1 MRIVF
6 FTELNSKMGAGVFDV
21 LRASS
26 DVSEL
31 LLVTRADDV
40 LCSYFLFDP
49 DAPNLKAIAR
59 EAGIA
64 VLQSESINT
73 PEFRAQIEAF
83 APDYLIVANYQK
95 KIGAKLAAVPR
106 VAALNF
112 HPAPLPRYAGLASFF
127 WMAKAGETRAGVTCH
142 LVTDVFDGGD
152 AVGRA
157 PVALTGRE
165 TTGQIR
171 DLHFAVAAE
180 LMGELLPRLASESLD
195 PQPQDLSERTYFG
208 RPAVAD
214 TTIDWRAGTD
224 AILRTVRACLPHPGA
239 LVRLP
244 SGICVRVTSAELYRA
259 ERVTVRPGT
268 LRKSGGDWI
277 AATVDGWIRINAVA
291 CFGAGDAPDPAEVAA
306 GELVL
311 GEETAALLRS
321 GARPDDVLALLLRA
335 APARPAIEE
344 RRSTAGSLVT
354 VQAGAPERVGQH

>member
-21 LRASS
+21 LRRSS
-26 DVSEL
+26 SVSEL

-59 EAGIA
+59 EAGIR
-64 VLQSESINT
+64 VLQSEAINT
-73 PEFRAQIEAF
+73 PEFRSQIEAF

-95 KIGAKLAAVPR
+95 KIGQKLAAIPR

-127 WMAKAGETRAGVTCH
+127 WMAKAGETRAGTTCH
-142 LVTDVFDGGD
+142 LVTDVIDGGD
-152 AVGRA
+152 VVGHV
-157 PVALTGRE
+157 PIALTGRE

-171 DLHFAVAAE
+171 DLHFAASAS
-180 LMGELLPRLASESLD
+180 LMAELLPRLASDSLA
-195 PQPQDLSERTYFG
+195 PVPQDLRDRSYFG
-208 RPAVAD
+208 RPSVAD
-214 TTIDWRAGTD
+214 TTIDWRAGTET
-224 AILRTVRACLPHPGA
+224 ILRTVRACLPHPGA

-244 SGICVRVTSAELYRA
+244 SGLCLRVTSVDAYRA
-259 ERVTVRPGT
+259 ERVAVRPGT

-277 AATVDGWIRINAVA
+277 AATVDGWIRINSVA

-306 GELVL
+306 GALMLSEDA
-311 GEETAALLRS
+311 AALLRS
-321 GARPDDVLALLLRA
+321 GAPADDVLAQLLRA
-335 APARPAIEE
+335 SPAPPAIEE